1 METLVKKLQAIG
13 RNKHRYK
20 VFEDFVTISAISL
33 HNAGLPEQSQ
43 LFQRYEQEY
52 LDIIHSYEQAD
63 QQALVH
69 CFALLVEV
77 MDTAGMP
84 KDILGQIYMDMDF
97 GDAHQGQFFT
107 PDHVSQM
114 MAKMQMT
121 NLPQLLEKQPFIT
134 ATEPTCGAGGMLLA
148 LAGEV
153 INLGYRP
160 EQHLWIQAI
169 DISRIASL
177 MCYIQLSLWHIP
189 AQVIVGN
196 SLTMEYREILYT
208 PAHRLYMW
216 DTRLQHAKAKQK
228 SKNNINE
235 PEASTTTET
244 VIDDIE
250 KPPIANVPKIGTVE
264 QLGFD
269 F

>member
-1 METLVKKLQAIG
+1 MKTLLTQLQTIG

-20 VFEDFVTISAISL
+20 VFEDFITISAISL
-33 HNAGLPEQSQ
+33 HNAGLPQNSAVFKQ
-43 LFQRYEQEY
+43 YEKEY
-52 LDIIHSYEQAD
+52 LDIIHTYEKAD
-63 QQALVH
+63 QKAFAHCLAILVN
-69 CFALLVEV
+69 LMEK
-77 MDTAGMP
+77 AGKP

-97 GDAHQGQFFT
+97 GDAQQGQFFT
-107 PDHVSQM
+107 PDHVSEM

-153 INLGYRP
+153 MNLGYRP

-169 DISRIASL
+169 DISRVASL

-196 SLTMEYREILYT
+196 SLTMEYREFLYT
-208 PAHRLYMW
+208 PAHRLFMW
-216 DTRLQHAKAKQK
+216 DIRLQHARKEQK
-228 SKNNINE
+228 SKNRINE
-235 PEASTTTET
+235 PEESATTET
-244 VIDDIE
+244 VIDDVK
-250 KPPIANVPKIGTVE
+250 KPPIAHLPIIGTVE